1 MTWIKKTVYMFS
13 SMLPSERRA
22 KVVCSTCRKY
32 EAKEKKQH
40 HCRLQSRCHRECL
53 VAAAGA
59 GWCRCVA
66 NYPNDFLLRRFVCAS
81 FILLRVSL
89 FGVSILLSALGIVHV
104 VCGIHQHGYLSSL
117 LFFFC
122 HRQRWSAR
130 QKVEQ
135 LDFLASDTR
144 RKWTNKTFYSH
155 WKKKKKN
162 KQSKDKIEGDATTI
176 KILFLSSTAWDGFE
190 NTRSTIVY
198 MHDYT
203 TNFSGNS
210 RLLWTSM
217 THKRPHSLIFPNTV
231 YSFKKFMIFFRVSGS
246 TLPKNK
252 W

>member
-1 MTWIKKTVYMFS
+1 MQLIVSFYDRRQFAGHPKQFLTLFFFSLRLTCLSSSIRCAMIILVQSRIPIHLMTWIKKTVYMFS

-89 FGVSILLSALGIVHV
+89 FGVSILLSALSIVHV

-122 HRQRWSAR
+122 HRQR
-130 QKVEQ
+130 
-135 LDFLASDTR
+135 
-144 RKWTNKTFYSH
+144 
-155 WKKKKKN
+155 
-162 KQSKDKIEGDATTI
+162 
-176 KILFLSSTAWDGFE
+176 
-190 NTRSTIVY
+190 
-198 MHDYT
+198 
-203 TNFSGNS
+203 
-210 RLLWTSM
+210 
-217 THKRPHSLIFPNTV
+217 
-231 YSFKKFMIFFRVSGS
+231 
-246 TLPKNK
+246 
-252 W
+252 